1 MYGTQMLFTLFTPQL
16 LLLVLLLLLSL
27 TPSATP
33 GRLSSWH
40 RVFVS
45 WNTVNNTLET
55 SMETTLMVPEG
66 VNKVLYCSRE
76 CGNVPWCVVWCSVP
90 LQHQQHQQDTT
101 CKLLSIRVL
110 PGYEEVDTG
119 DVTPCYTSLSRD
131 LVTGAH
137 IIGGPSYFPQRVPE
151 NLVDG
156 FYGYHMD
163 ECFRVEH
170 IPNNT
175 WLVVDFQVVVK
186 FSTVIIYVQ
195 NNRFAPIMFSNVEV
209 RTGMTRVAFPE
220 DLRLYSLFGKFEG
233 PASVAEVVE
242 FVSPEEEG
250 RLARYLSVQRVSD
263 DLWFQVCHIEVY

>member
-1 MYGTQMLFTLFTPQL
+1 MYGTQMMFALFTPQL
-16 LLLVLLLLLSL
+16 LLLLLLLLLSL
-27 TPSATP
+27 APSARP
-33 GRLSSWH
+33 GHLSSWH

-45 WNTVNNTLET
+45 WNTVNNTRET
-55 SMETTLMVPEG
+55 QMETTVMVPEG

-76 CGNVPWCVVWCSVP
+76 CGNLPWCVVWCSVP
-90 LQHQQHQQDTT
+90 LQHQLHQQDT

-110 PGYEEVDTG
+110 PGYQEVNSG
-119 DVTPCYTSLSRD
+119 DVTSCYTSLSRD

-137 IIGGPSYFPQRVPE
+137 IISGPSYFPQRVPE

-156 FYGYHMD
+156 FYGYTID
-163 ECFRVEH
+163 ECFRVNH

-186 FSTVIIYVQ
+186 FSTVILYAQ
-195 NNRFAPIMFSNVEV
+195 SNKFAPNMFSKVEV

-220 DLRLYSLFGKFEG
+220 DIQLYSLFGKFEG
-233 PASVAEVVE
+233 PASTAEVVE
-242 FVSPEEEG
+242 FASPGKEA

-263 DLWFQVCHIEVY
+263 YLKFQVCHIEVY